1 MNRKIPR
8 LKSKLLNPKRL
19 AEAMKPGVL
28 NLKVMQTENC
38 NKTCQSN
45 DLILNLKATRRPRF
59 KAGAEL
65 SGAVNIMDVNVD
77 QEIGENYEALEIKI
91 RLTTETCVPTV
102 VVD

>member
-1 MNRKIPR
+1 M
-8 LKSKLLNPKRL
+8 
-19 AEAMKPGVL
+19 
-28 NLKVMQTENC
+28 TDNC
-38 NKTCQSN
+38 SKTCQTN
-45 DLILNLKATRRPRF
+45 DLMVNVKATRRPRF

-77 QEIGENYEALEIKI
+77 QEIGEDFEKIEIKI